1 MVHAD
6 SRPAATDEAAVAAEL
21 QQLREDFPRYA
32 IGVVTAYDRM
42 RYLGQRRQPGPGP
55 HTVLTDD
62 LAELRDALSAGHQPP
77 G

>member
-1 MVHAD
+1 M
-6 SRPAATDEAAVAAEL
+6 DEAAVAAEL
-21 QQLREDFPRYA
+21 KRLRADFPAYS
-32 IGVVTAYDRM
+32 IGVVTTWDRI

-62 LAELRDALSAGHQPP
+62 LAELRDALGAQKNAP